1 MGDFRHIGMTFRLQM
16 AGHII
21 SASMADSKINCTDS
35 TSCIQV
41 IYISNYFHMTFK
53 C

>member
-21 SASMADSKINCTDS
+21 PASMADSKINS

-41 IYISNYFHMTFK
+41 IYMSNYFHMTFK